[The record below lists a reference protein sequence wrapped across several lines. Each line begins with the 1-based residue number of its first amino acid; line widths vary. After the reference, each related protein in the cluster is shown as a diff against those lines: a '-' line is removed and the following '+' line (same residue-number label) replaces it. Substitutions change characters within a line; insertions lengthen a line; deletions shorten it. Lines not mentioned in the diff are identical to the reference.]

1 MKKREQNVESM
12 VQDRRSRKNLEKLY
26 FVQYAQVRRHS
37 RVLYLPLDPVTVR
50 LHKIK
55 KGDII
60 KYQTLELRRAPD
72 EDAKLEER

>member
-1 MKKREQNVESM
+1 MPSKTRIVMKPQSV
-12 VQDRRSRKNLEKLY
+12 EKLY
-26 FVQYAQVRRHS
+26 FVQFGQVRRHS

-60 KYQTLELRRAPD
+60 KYQLLELRRAPD
-72 EDAKLEER
+72 EDARLEES